1 MSDALTPAE
10 VVSQHVEL
18 LPARTVLSTLT
29 TDSSVG
35 TNGSSGANSV
45 GTPTINILGVPFSL
59 VPGFGH

>member
-18 LPARTVLSTLT
+18 LPVRTVLSTL

-35 TNGSSGANSV
+35 TNGSSGANST
-45 GTPTINILGVPFSL
+45 GTPTITFLGVPIPLS
-59 VPGFGH
+59 PNIGH